1 MKLINAGIEL
11 ATLFQRYARKVLM
24 REGEGIMKIPSKKK
38 VNDFAENI
46 YQDFKSSG
54 VPNNVIK
61 TEKDIGKFHKQITDI
76 EEKARKKWW
85 DNQLKKP
92 PELADIFDL
101 QGNQIRD
108 TSKIMGGKEIP
119 TGIKTLN
126 TVPEKKGMSGYEYE
140 IKNPKKLDP
149 ALYEDRGGNIIPAQF
164 GIHPNSEIAKSLRL
178 EAEAAKKLKNMSE
191 AEIKL
196 RGNRPYD
203 TDEQILARL
212 KKQNK
217 ESNVAGMRPTDD
229 TLNKLVDE
237 HSSNLEKLRQTDAEG
252 GTAIGYEEF
261 KALQKR
267 NAQIEEVIKNAR
279 KVENETEEQILN
291 KLNKGNKESIER
303 LKNKPLDPDV
313 VLPNYNETPGAYS
326 RRKTPGSKEN
336 LLQELKIAYE
346 KEFNRL
352 RGDETAEELKEILK
366 NLDTD
371 GVPFAAGG
379 RAGGV
384 AGLLGER
391 TGYAVGNQ
399 VMPAVDPRMNV
410 DYNTLVDQNTAQRA
424 TQAQARNPVLQR
436 MQQNQANQT
445 SFGDRVGFTQH
456 MNEDRMLKDANI
468 ENQLMNRMGGLNG
481 LQNPFGPGIGMTM
494 LGGASGLYQG
504 VQSLLG
510 DQSIGEALKDTY
522 ENTMGPKILSNP
534 EQLAQYNQILNRPA
548 EAAETSA
555 MPQGSPGQLNPTPTP
570 DAGTNLTQYSNI
582 PELTRLINDNSN
594 INSLA
599 EANDYLKMQTAYEDF
614 LGIGPGQKYQL
625 RGNEI
630 SLEDFKKN
638 VYDPN
643 KQTLAYGGRAG
654 LYQGGQAQIEPD
666 LSGIGHGSDALMA
679 RNMLIA
685 PGSQAT
691 TSTGLNY
698 LLGEDNDTTRVPYKE
713 KGSVTLADLI
723 KVNASGNKSGK
734 NQIMGAP
741 DGITADT
748 ETFNAIIKMNIPIM
762 EKINLLGS
770 YGYGKDRFKVEKGN
784 KELFLGEGGYKDR
797 NIGLGVNQGGE
808 GLSGS
813 VIRNLETGDNDYQ
826 LKFLKSFAEGG
837 RAGYNE
843 GNMVLPKP
851 KAMDEYLLQQVMS
864 QAGANTLD
872 VRTREMFIEE
882 LKKKIRDKRAT
893 EEKRYQFE
901 ELRDQG
907 AEDMYYNNREKEL
920 DIKYNPQNYPPS
932 MRKFAGGGLAGL
944 LGEGPGSTDHGP
956 RTFNQGERV
965 PMLYGGGIY
974 KVIIEN
980 LSKLRKI
987 KPSEYLKLRNYKSLP
1002 TNVKNL
1008 MPKTELEKLKEAR
1021 IEMVEN
1027 LVDMATTSKSYEKN
1041 IKNLADE
1048 FSKMGLD
1055 GDDYLNM
1062 MRKDLKSPVPFGVT
1076 DKDILQ
1082 GELILK
1088 NLKTKGNRQLNAQGG
1103 RIGYEEAGVVDKI
1116 GGMVN
1121 YKNVPHYL
1129 AKPLKG
1135 VTNIAEWMGR
1145 LPFATAELASDI
1157 IRKPLFKPGD
1167 RVPGLPGLGAR
1178 FVGDETFKKFINN
1191 MTTGA
1196 LAENLGLTALADKTG
1211 ENLTDEARTVG
1222 DILESLGEF
1231 ANAGGL
1237 LAAGKNLLKG
1247 KGVGDVVK
1255 KIKKRLKENKD
1266 EALTAQG
1273 EGRRDF
1279 NKTAAAGAG
1288 VIALKS
1294 MGLGSLTK
1302 QTKKLDDIQIQ
1313 VRGDQ
1318 DYDYADEMWNGSTW
1332 ANIQFKALTKKG
1344 TEILED
1350 LTKAKGS
1357 TLTKEGGLYTP
1368 VGGSEEAA
1376 MIVQK
1381 LKPKA
1386 GLQLH
1391 MATNQV
1397 YNPATK
1403 SFSHPKGSIQEA
1415 AGKEHNKIYS
1425 GKDINKKKI
1434 MKEADDMIA
1443 HDSGGYSSMQFHD
1456 EYLDDILEQLAVK

>member
-1 MKLINAGIEL
+1 
-11 ATLFQRYARKVLM
+11 
-24 REGEGIMKIPSKKK
+24 
-38 VNDFAENI
+38 
-46 YQDFKSSG
+46 
-54 VPNNVIK
+54 
-61 TEKDIGKFHKQITDI
+61 
-76 EEKARKKWW
+76 
-85 DNQLKKP
+85 
-92 PELADIFDL
+92 
-101 QGNQIRD
+101 
-108 TSKIMGGKEIP
+108 
-119 TGIKTLN
+119 
-126 TVPEKKGMSGYEYE
+126 
-140 IKNPKKLDP
+140 
-149 ALYEDRGGNIIPAQF
+149 
-164 GIHPNSEIAKSLRL
+164 
-178 EAEAAKKLKNMSE
+178 MSE

-436 MQQNQANQT
+436 MQQNQTNQT

-468 ENQLMNRMGGLNG
+468 ENQLMNRMGGLNVTQANPAFG

-534 EQLAQYNQILNRPA
+534 EQLAQYNKILNRPA
-548 EAAETSA
+548 AAAEPSA
-555 MPQGSPGQLNPTPTP
+555 MPQGSSGQLNPTMADVAGPAYRPGFQGEFLTTGPSRDKLFTDVVPDFDKYGNYIGKDQLIKDYAAAGRGTASSQLVKLPENHPYAVSGAGYYTYNGTDFSKTADENMTP
-570 DAGTNLTQYSNI
+570 EYEKMIRSNYG
-582 PELTRLINDNSN
+582 
-594 INSLA
+594 LA
-599 EANDYLKMQTAYEDF
+599 
-614 LGIGPGQKYQL
+614 
-625 RGNEI
+625 
-630 SLEDFKKN
+630 S
-638 VYDPN
+638 
-643 KQTLAYGGRAG
+643 GGRAG
-654 LYQGGQAQIEPD
+654 FYQGGQAQIEPD
-666 LSGIGHGSDALMA
+666 LSDIGHGSDALMA

-723 KVNASGNKSGK
+723 KVNASGSKSGK

-748 ETFNAIIKMNIPIM
+748 ETFNAIIKMDIPIM

-784 KELFLGEGGYKDR
+784 KELFLGEDGYKDR
-797 NIGLGVNQGGE
+797 NIGLGFNQDGE

-826 LKFLKSFAEGG
+826 LKLLKSFAEGG
-837 RAGYNE
+837 RIGYNE
-843 GNMVLPKP
+843 GNMVVPKP
-851 KAMDEYLLQQVMS
+851 KAMDEYLLKQVMS

-872 VRTREMFIEE
+872 VRTREMFIEQ

-893 EEKRYQFE
+893 EEKKYQFE

-932 MRKFAGGGLAGL
+932 MRKFAGGGVAGL
-944 LGEGPGSTDHGP
+944 LGESPGSTDHGP
-956 RTFNQGERV
+956 RTMYAEGQLVQNTVDGSRPGYSGKKAQLVQE
-965 PMLYGGGIY
+965 
-974 KVIIEN
+974 VIQ
-980 LSKLRKI
+980 L
-987 KPSEYLKLRNYKSLP
+987 
-1002 TNVKNL
+1002 
-1008 MPKTELEKLKEAR
+1008 
-1021 IEMVEN
+1021 
-1027 LVDMATTSKSYEKN
+1027 
-1041 IKNLADE
+1041 IKNLNKTAKLKGLEEKLIKKYKSEGVGFIEAIKKAQTEAGGVRYEGRMKIIDDAMKEANVHSDDYVDLLDMKIKIEDPDFAKQYVNFPENLKNKTRSRHDPDWAEANFGKEYGTKLDQARSREINQSIDPNFKEPLSQSDQMVSNIDDMNIANTDE
-1048 FSKMGLD
+1048 FFG
-1055 GDDYLNM
+1055 
-1062 MRKDLKSPVPFGVT
+1062 RK
-1076 DKDILQ
+1076 
-1082 GELILK
+1082 K
-1088 NLKTKGNRQLNAQGG
+1088 NAEGG

-1121 YKNVPHYL
+1121 YKNVPYYVNSA
-1129 AKPLKG
+1129 AKG
-1135 VTNIAEWMGR
+1135 ATDMAEWVSR
-1145 LPFATAELASDI
+1145 LPFATTKLASDI

-1167 RVPGLPGLGAR
+1167 RVPGLPGVGAK
-1178 FVGDETFKKFINN
+1178 FVGGEMFNEFINN
-1191 MTTGA
+1191 MTTGSWVDK
-1196 LAENLGLTALADKTG
+1196 LGLSSLVEEGGKKVSP
-1211 ENLTDEARTVG
+1211 EARTVG
-1222 DILESLGEF
+1222 DIAESLGEF
-1231 ANAGGL
+1231 ANVGGIF
-1237 LAAGKNLLKG
+1237 AAGKNLFKGGDSLKKLSQSMG
-1247 KGVGDVVK
+1247 KVK
-1255 KIKKRLKENKD
+1255 DNKTLEKLVD
-1266 EALTAQG
+1266 ETLTARG

-1279 NKTAAAGAG
+1279 NKLVASGG
-1288 VIALKS
+1288 LMVALQS
-1294 MGLGSLTK
+1294 IGLGG
-1302 QTKKLDDIQIQ
+1302 I
-1313 VRGDQ
+1313 
-1318 DYDYADEMWNGSTW
+1318 
-1332 ANIQFKALTKKG
+1332 KAAK
-1344 TEILED
+1344 
-1350 LTKAKGS
+1350 TKAAPDAVLTLKTIIDDSDVMTENGLQAIGREGSLIDVSGLTDAVKKSLAVIMKNRKNTFGNKVVRNKVKGKDGKF
-1357 TLTKEGGLYTP
+1357 TEDYEDIPT
-1368 VGGSEEAA
+1368 EEAA
-1376 MIVQK
+1376 YIMEELQK
-1381 LKPKA
+1381 RGHNVKL
-1386 GLQLH
+1386 
-1391 MATNQV
+1391 
-1397 YNPATK
+1397 
-1403 SFSHPKGSIQEA
+1403 
-1415 AGKEHNKIYS
+1415 EHY
-1425 GKDINKKKI
+1425 
-1434 MKEADDMIA
+1434 DDM
-1443 HDSGGYSSMQFHD
+1443 GG
-1456 EYLDDILEQLAVK
+1456 LRC

>member
-1 MKLINAGIEL
+1 
-11 ATLFQRYARKVLM
+11 
-24 REGEGIMKIPSKKK
+24 
-38 VNDFAENI
+38 
-46 YQDFKSSG
+46 
-54 VPNNVIK
+54 
-61 TEKDIGKFHKQITDI
+61 
-76 EEKARKKWW
+76 
-85 DNQLKKP
+85 
-92 PELADIFDL
+92 
-101 QGNQIRD
+101 
-108 TSKIMGGKEIP
+108 
-119 TGIKTLN
+119 
-126 TVPEKKGMSGYEYE
+126 
-140 IKNPKKLDP
+140 
-149 ALYEDRGGNIIPAQF
+149 
-164 GIHPNSEIAKSLRL
+164 
-178 EAEAAKKLKNMSE
+178 
-191 AEIKL
+191 
-196 RGNRPYD
+196 
-203 TDEQILARL
+203 
-212 KKQNK
+212 
-217 ESNVAGMRPTDD
+217 
-229 TLNKLVDE
+229 
-237 HSSNLEKLRQTDAEG
+237 
-252 GTAIGYEEF
+252 
-261 KALQKR
+261 
-267 NAQIEEVIKNAR
+267 
-279 KVENETEEQILN
+279 
-291 KLNKGNKESIER
+291 
-303 LKNKPLDPDV
+303 
-313 VLPNYNETPGAYS
+313 
-326 RRKTPGSKEN
+326 
-336 LLQELKIAYE
+336 
-346 KEFNRL
+346 
-352 RGDETAEELKEILK
+352 
-366 NLDTD
+366 
-371 GVPFAAGG
+371 
-379 RAGGV
+379 
-384 AGLLGER
+384 
-391 TGYAVGNQ
+391 
-399 VMPAVDPRMNV
+399 
-410 DYNTLVDQNTAQRA
+410 
-424 TQAQARNPVLQR
+424 
-436 MQQNQANQT
+436 
-445 SFGDRVGFTQH
+445 
-456 MNEDRMLKDANI
+456 
-468 ENQLMNRMGGLNG
+468 
-481 LQNPFGPGIGMTM
+481 
-494 LGGASGLYQG
+494 
-504 VQSLLG
+504 
-510 DQSIGEALKDTY
+510 
-522 ENTMGPKILSNP
+522 
-534 EQLAQYNQILNRPA
+534 
-548 EAAETSA
+548 
-555 MPQGSPGQLNPTPTP
+555 
-570 DAGTNLTQYSNI
+570 
-582 PELTRLINDNSN
+582 
-594 INSLA
+594 
-599 EANDYLKMQTAYEDF
+599 
-614 LGIGPGQKYQL
+614 
-625 RGNEI
+625 
-630 SLEDFKKN
+630 
-638 VYDPN
+638 
-643 KQTLAYGGRAG
+643 
-654 LYQGGQAQIEPD
+654 
-666 LSGIGHGSDALMA
+666 
-679 RNMLIA
+679 
-685 PGSQAT
+685 
-691 TSTGLNY
+691 
-698 LLGEDNDTTRVPYKE
+698 
-713 KGSVTLADLI
+713 
-723 KVNASGNKSGK
+723 
-734 NQIMGAP
+734 
-741 DGITADT
+741 
-748 ETFNAIIKMNIPIM
+748 
-762 EKINLLGS
+762 
-770 YGYGKDRFKVEKGN
+770 
-784 KELFLGEGGYKDR
+784 
-797 NIGLGVNQGGE
+797 
-808 GLSGS
+808 
-813 VIRNLETGDNDYQ
+813 
-826 LKFLKSFAEGG
+826 
-837 RAGYNE
+837 
-843 GNMVLPKP
+843 
-851 KAMDEYLLQQVMS
+851 
-864 QAGANTLD
+864 
-872 VRTREMFIEE
+872 MFIEE

-980 LSKLRKI
+980 LSKLRGI

-1041 IKNLADE
+1041 IKNVADE

-1062 MRKDLKSPVPFGVT
+1062 MRKDLKYPVPFGVT

-1135 VTNIAEWMGR
+1135 VTNIAEWGSR

-1178 FVGDETFKKFINN
+1178 FVGRETFKKFINN
-1191 MTTGA
+1191 MTPGSWVDK
-1196 LAENLGLTALADKTG
+1196 LGITALADKTG

-1222 DILESLGEF
+1222 DLLETAGELVDF
-1231 ANAGGL
+1231 GTAFSV
-1237 LAAGKNLLKG
+1237 GKNLLKG

>member
-379 RAGGV
+379 RAG
-384 AGLLGER
+384 
-391 TGYAVGNQ
+391 
-399 VMPAVDPRMNV
+399 
-410 DYNTLVDQNTAQRA
+410 
-424 TQAQARNPVLQR
+424 
-436 MQQNQANQT
+436 
-445 SFGDRVGFTQH
+445 
-456 MNEDRMLKDANI
+456 
-468 ENQLMNRMGGLNG
+468 
-481 LQNPFGPGIGMTM
+481 
-494 LGGASGLYQG
+494 
-504 VQSLLG
+504 
-510 DQSIGEALKDTY
+510 
-522 ENTMGPKILSNP
+522 
-534 EQLAQYNQILNRPA
+534 
-548 EAAETSA
+548 
-555 MPQGSPGQLNPTPTP
+555 
-570 DAGTNLTQYSNI
+570 
-582 PELTRLINDNSN
+582 
-594 INSLA
+594 
-599 EANDYLKMQTAYEDF
+599 
-614 LGIGPGQKYQL
+614 
-625 RGNEI
+625 
-630 SLEDFKKN
+630 
-638 VYDPN
+638 
-643 KQTLAYGGRAG
+643 

-748 ETFNAIIKMNIPIM
+748 ETFNAIIKMDIPIM

-784 KELFLGEGGYKDR
+784 KELFLGEDGYKDR
-797 NIGLGVNQGGE
+797 NIGLGFNQDGE

-826 LKFLKSFAEGG
+826 LKLLKSFAEGG
-837 RAGYNE
+837 RIGYNE

-851 KAMDEYLLQQVMS
+851 KAMDEYLLKQVMS

-872 VRTREMFIEE
+872 VRTREMFIEQ

-893 EEKRYQFE
+893 EEKKYQFE

-907 AEDMYYNNREKEL
+907 AEDMYYDNREKEL

-944 LGEGPGSTDHGP
+944 LGEGPGSTDREP

-1041 IKNLADE
+1041 IKNVADE

>member
-108 TSKIMGGKEIP
+108 TSKIMGGKEIQGTPQEKINWLVKNVDPNAEQTIPPKATLEAMLKDGREDLIDHFFEMHTKELGKPKINIDTSGLKHPELVKKMMMDKKLKP
-119 TGIKTLN
+119 TL
-126 TVPEKKGMSGYEYE
+126 VE
-140 IKNPKKLDP
+140 KLDP

-212 KKQNK
+212 NNQ
-217 ESNVAGMRPTDD
+217 
-229 TLNKLVDE
+229 
-237 HSSNLEKLRQTDAEG
+237 
-252 GTAIGYEEF
+252 
-261 KALQKR
+261 
-267 NAQIEEVIKNAR
+267 
-279 KVENETEEQILN
+279 
-291 KLNKGNKESIER
+291 NKESIER

-379 RAGGV
+379 RAG
-384 AGLLGER
+384 
-391 TGYAVGNQ
+391 
-399 VMPAVDPRMNV
+399 
-410 DYNTLVDQNTAQRA
+410 
-424 TQAQARNPVLQR
+424 
-436 MQQNQANQT
+436 
-445 SFGDRVGFTQH
+445 
-456 MNEDRMLKDANI
+456 
-468 ENQLMNRMGGLNG
+468 
-481 LQNPFGPGIGMTM
+481 
-494 LGGASGLYQG
+494 
-504 VQSLLG
+504 
-510 DQSIGEALKDTY
+510 
-522 ENTMGPKILSNP
+522 
-534 EQLAQYNQILNRPA
+534 
-548 EAAETSA
+548 
-555 MPQGSPGQLNPTPTP
+555 
-570 DAGTNLTQYSNI
+570 
-582 PELTRLINDNSN
+582 
-594 INSLA
+594 
-599 EANDYLKMQTAYEDF
+599 
-614 LGIGPGQKYQL
+614 
-625 RGNEI
+625 
-630 SLEDFKKN
+630 
-638 VYDPN
+638 
-643 KQTLAYGGRAG
+643 

-723 KVNASGNKSGK
+723 KVNASGSKSGK

-748 ETFNAIIKMNIPIM
+748 ETFNAIIKMDIPIM

-784 KELFLGEGGYKDR
+784 KELFLGEDGYKDR
-797 NIGLGVNQGGE
+797 NIGLGFNQDGE

-826 LKFLKSFAEGG
+826 LKLLKSFAEGG

-851 KAMDEYLLQQVMS
+851 KAMDEYLLKQVMS

-872 VRTREMFIEE
+872 VRTREMFIEQ

-893 EEKRYQFE
+893 EEKKYQFE

-956 RTFNQGERV
+956 RT
-965 PMLYGGGIY
+965 
-974 KVIIEN
+974 
-980 LSKLRKI
+980 
-987 KPSEYLKLRNYKSLP
+987 NYK
-1002 TNVKNL
+1002 
-1008 MPKTELEKLKEAR
+1008 
-1021 IEMVEN
+1021 
-1027 LVDMATTSKSYEKN
+1027 
-1041 IKNLADE
+1041 
-1048 FSKMGLD
+1048 
-1055 GDDYLNM
+1055 
-1062 MRKDLKSPVPFGVT
+1062 
-1076 DKDILQ
+1076 
-1082 GELILK
+1082 
-1088 NLKTKGNRQLNAQGG
+1088 
-1103 RIGYEEAGVVDKI
+1103 EAGAVDKI

-1121 YKNVPHYL
+1121 YKNVPYYVNS
-1129 AKPLKG
+1129 AAKG
-1135 VTNIAEWMGR
+1135 VTDMAEWVSR
-1145 LPFATAELASDI
+1145 LPFATTKLASDI

-1167 RVPGLPGLGAR
+1167 RVPGLG
-1178 FVGDETFKKFINN
+1178 
-1191 MTTGA
+1191 
-1196 LAENLGLTALADKTG
+1196 
-1211 ENLTDEARTVG
+1211 
-1222 DILESLGEF
+1222 S
-1231 ANAGGL
+1231 
-1237 LAAGKNLLKG
+1237 KNCW
-1247 KGVGDVVK
+1247 
-1255 KIKKRLKENKD
+1255 R
-1266 EALTAQG
+1266 
-1273 EGRRDF
+1273 
-1279 NKTAAAGAG
+1279 
-1288 VIALKS
+1288 
-1294 MGLGSLTK
+1294 
-1302 QTKKLDDIQIQ
+1302 
-1313 VRGDQ
+1313 
-1318 DYDYADEMWNGSTW
+1318 
-1332 ANIQFKALTKKG
+1332 
-1344 TEILED
+1344 
-1350 LTKAKGS
+1350 
-1357 TLTKEGGLYTP
+1357 
-1368 VGGSEEAA
+1368 
-1376 MIVQK
+1376 
-1381 LKPKA
+1381 
-1386 GLQLH
+1386 H
-1391 MATNQV
+1391 C
-1397 YNPATK
+1397 
-1403 SFSHPKGSIQEA
+1403 
-1415 AGKEHNKIYS
+1415 
-1425 GKDINKKKI
+1425 
-1434 MKEADDMIA
+1434 
-1443 HDSGGYSSMQFHD
+1443 
-1456 EYLDDILEQLAVK
+1456 